1 MPESNLIFVSYAHPN
16 LALVRKLVR
25 FLQTGGEGRIQ
36 GVADPYGGPSDATQ
50 VLRKQRLKNSC
61 QQRFPRASDHFANR
75 NSDGA
80 SRMDLGRLFKH
91 QALRQ
96 K

>member
-25 FLQTGGEGRIQ
+25 FLQT
-36 GVADPYGGPSDATQ
+36 
-50 VLRKQRLKNSC
+50 
-61 QQRFPRASDHFANR
+61 DHFANR